1 LGRGPAAGSPLG
13 DGGPAVAPGAVKVV
27 GFFFGVAAGDPP
39 AHPLGLIKAIN
50 SVIPPALPTHAGAI
64 GAAGGNGFVVVEVGG
79 TARLL
84 GGDAPEAHTFVSK
97 EHGRTSQQELAE
109 LEDRIQAPALEE
121 QDAAAQQA
129 DSSKKDVVI
138 PG

>member
-13 DGGPAVAPGAVKVV
+13 DGGPAVAPGPVKVV

-39 AHPLGLIKAIN
+39 THPLGLVKAIN
-50 SVIPPALPTHAGAI
+50 SLVPPTLPTHAGAI
-64 GAAGGNGFVVVEVGG
+64 GASGGDGLVVVEVGG

-84 GGDAPEAHTFVSK
+84 GGDAPEAHTLVGK
-97 EHGRTSQQELAE
+97 EHSRTSQQELAE

-121 QDAAAQQA
+121 QDAAAEQA
-129 DSSKKDVVI
+129 DGGKKDVVI